1 MSLTDKEMRREFDAM
16 FEDSEPSNLEKI
28 VNRTKVTQDMRNLYF
43 DAHGNYGSDTQV
55 YNFYI
60 DLSSNAEGV
69 TNSEKDLINPD
80 HYKVGGIETIDF
92 MKAKSTKEEFCGHL
106 RLTAIK
112 YLSRAGHKDD
122 ALQEYKKALWYIEK
136 LVEELS

>member
-1 MSLTDKEMRREFDAM
+1 MSKSKREFDEM
-16 FEDSEPSNLEKI
+16 FSDSEPSNLEKI
-28 VNRTKVTQDMRNLYF
+28 THSLKVTQDMRKLYF
-43 DAHGNYGSDTQV
+43 NEHGNYGSDTQV
-55 YNFYI
+55 YNWYI
-60 DLSSNAEGV
+60 DISSDAEGV
-69 TNSEKDLINPD
+69 TSSEKDLINPD
-80 HYKVGGIETIDF
+80 HYKVGGIETIDY

-136 LVEELS
+136 LVEELSNSS